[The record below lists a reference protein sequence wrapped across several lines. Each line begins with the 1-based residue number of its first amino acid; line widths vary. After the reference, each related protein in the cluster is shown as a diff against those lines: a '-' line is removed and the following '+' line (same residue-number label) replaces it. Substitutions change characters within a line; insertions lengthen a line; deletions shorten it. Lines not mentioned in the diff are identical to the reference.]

1 VTALVR
7 ELWRYPV
14 KSMQGER
21 VAELEFGPEGAAG
34 DRAWAVRD
42 ERRGGIRGAKQIPEL
57 MRCAAAY
64 AETPAP
70 GPSRPAHI
78 RLPDGAVVA
87 TGDED
92 VHRRLSEALGTPV
105 TLWPLLPADAVDHY
119 RRGAPTHAD
128 LETELRA
135 IFGRTAEEPLPD
147 LSKLPPELFE
157 FESPP
162 GTYFDALPVLVMT
175 AASLARLE
183 AAAEDSVFDVRRFRP
198 NVLVETG
205 EGPGFPEDHWIGARL
220 RLGEVE
226 LAVETA
232 CPRCV
237 MTTHP
242 FAELPKDPAIMRTL
256 VQEHGGDLGVYCRVL
271 RPGRVREGDALQ
283 VTSGA

>member
-1 VTALVR
+1 VTATVR

-21 VAELEFGPEGAAG
+21 VAELELGPEGAAG

-42 ERRGGIRGAKQIPEL
+42 ERRGGIRGAKKIPEL
-57 MRCAAAY
+57 MRCAATY
-64 AETPAP
+64 PETPAP
-70 GPSRPAHI
+70 GPSRPARI
-78 RLPDGAVVA
+78 TLPDGSTVT

-105 TLWPLLPADAVDHY
+105 TLWPLLPPEAVEHY

-128 LETELRA
+128 LETELRTM
-135 IFGRTAEEPLPD
+135 FGRDQDEPLPD
-147 LSKLPPELFE
+147 LSKPPPELFE

-175 AASLARLE
+175 TSSLARLE

-205 EGPGFPEDHWIGARL
+205 DAPGFPEDGWVGGRL

-242 FAELPKDPAIMRTL
+242 FAELPKDPAIMRAL
-256 VQEHGGDLGVYCRVL
+256 VREHGGDLGVYCRVL
-271 RPGRVREGDALQ
+271 RPGHVREGDAVQ
-283 VTSGA
+283 VMPGA